1 MNLGIENKVAIVAA
15 SSKGLGKAIALRFAE
30 EGVRLTIL
38 ARDKAALEKT
48 AKDIELKTGAD
59 VERIIADVSKVENLK
74 EVVSQTV
81 NKYGTVHILINN
93 SGGPPLGDFL
103 QFSIR
108 DWQRALELNLLSTIN
123 LTREV
128 IPFMQKQKWGR
139 IINITSIAVKQP
151 IDGLILSNTVRAG
164 VVGFAKSISNEFAK
178 DNILINNVCPGRIL
192 TDRIVQLA
200 EERAK
205 RSNMTIEEVIGSWEQ
220 DIPVRRIGRPDELA
234 DLVAFLAS
242 ERASYITG
250 TTIQV
255 DGGMVKGIF

>member
-1 MNLGIENKVAIVAA
+1 
-15 SSKGLGKAIALRFAE
+15 
-30 EGVRLTIL
+30 
-38 ARDKAALEKT
+38 
-48 AKDIELKTGAD
+48 
-59 VERIIADVSKVENLK
+59 
-74 EVVSQTV
+74 
-81 NKYGTVHILINN
+81 
-93 SGGPPLGDFL
+93 
-103 QFSIR
+103 
-108 DWQRALELNLLSTIN
+108 
-123 LTREV
+123 
-128 IPFMQKQKWGR
+128 
-139 IINITSIAVKQP
+139 
-151 IDGLILSNTVRAG
+151 VRAG

>member
-1 MNLGIENKVAIVAA
+1 MNLGIKNKVAIVAA
-15 SSKGLGKAIALRFAE
+15 SSKGLGKAIALRLAE

-38 ARDKAALEKT
+38 ARGKANLENT
-48 AKDIELKTGAD
+48 AKEIDLKTG
-59 VERIIADVSKVENLK
+59 VEVLSIVTDVSKPEDID
-74 EVVSQTV
+74 EAVSKTV

-103 QFSIR
+103 HFSLQ
-108 DWQRALELNLLSTIN
+108 DWQKVLELNLLSTIN
-123 LTREV
+123 LTREI
-128 IPFMQKQKWGR
+128 IPFMQSQKWGR
-139 IINITSIAVKQP
+139 IVNITSVAVKQP
-151 IDGLILSNTVRAG
+151 IDGLILSNTARAG
-164 VVGFAKSISNEFAK
+164 VIGFAKSISNEFAK

-192 TDRIVQLA
+192 TDRIIQLA

-205 RSNMTIEEVIGSWEQ
+205 KSNITAEEVIRSWEQ
-220 DIPVRRIGRPDELA
+220 DIPIGRLGKADELA
-234 DLVAFLAS
+234 DLVAFLVS

>member
-108 DWQRALELNLLSTIN
+108 DWQIALELNLLSTIN

>member
-1 MNLGIENKVAIVAA
+1 MNLDLENKVAIVAA

-30 EGVRLTIL
+30 EGVKLTIL

-59 VERIIADVSKVENLK
+59 VEHIIADVSKVENLK